1 MEERLRN
8 APCGFLSINE
18 NGCIEE
24 VNETF
29 LDWMEY
35 KKENLIGKHIESLLP
50 MSTRLIFHSYFFPNI
65 NLHGYIEELFI
76 SCRNASGQ
84 SIPFLLNARY
94 TEWKGEKIIDCILVQ
109 MKKRMDYEQELRVTK
124 RKMEEAYIEKGQALA
139 KLEQIYRE
147 IEKTQAELLAVNSN
161 LIELSNTDKLT
172 GLKNR
177 RFFQEKLEEQ
187 IWLYHQ
193 EGTPFSLQIIDIDYF
208 KKVNDTYGHQVGD
221 IVLGKLARILESCAR
236 VTDIVARFGG
246 EEFTIL
252 LPHTDAGESKIL
264 AEQLNQAVVKAIWEE
279 VGSLTVS
286 IGVATFTEKDN
297 ETSILVNADRALY
310 TAKRNGRN
318 RALHF
323 DELE

>member
-76 SCRNASGQ
+76 SCCNASGQ

-124 RKMEEAYIEKGQALA
+124 RKMEEAYIERGRHLPSWNRSIVKSKNTGRALGC
-139 KLEQIYRE
+139 Q
-147 IEKTQAELLAVNSN
+147 
-161 LIELSNTDKLT
+161 
-172 GLKNR
+172 
-177 RFFQEKLEEQ
+177 FQ
-187 IWLYHQ
+187 
-193 EGTPFSLQIIDIDYF
+193 F
-208 KKVNDTYGHQVGD
+208 
-221 IVLGKLARILESCAR
+221 
-236 VTDIVARFGG
+236 
-246 EEFTIL
+246 
-252 LPHTDAGESKIL
+252 
-264 AEQLNQAVVKAIWEE
+264 
-279 VGSLTVS
+279 
-286 IGVATFTEKDN
+286 
-297 ETSILVNADRALY
+297 DRAIKY
-310 TAKRNGRN
+310 RQAYGS
-318 RALHF
+318 
-323 DELE
+323 